1 MSDRLLSPN
10 APPSTR
16 LPPLTKILYGSADTG
31 FSLTTTLI
39 GAYLAIFLTDV
50 VGVAPGIAAAAIF
63 VGRSWDYVND
73 PIVGHIS
80 DRTRTRW
87 GRRRPYLLFASAPF
101 AAAFAM
107 LWWKPPFESDLALAA
122 YFGAAYLLFDTAA
135 TFAYMPYF
143 ALTPELTSDYDER
156 TSLTSYRMFFSIF
169 ASLLAFTV
177 PLFMIGSFRAENASK
192 VLRMGV
198 LFGLVSAAPLLLAF
212 FATRERQE
220 YMEQEPPRLGE
231 SLKAVVHNRPFL
243 LGLGL
248 YLFTWLSID
257 MLQAILLYFLKYCV
271 RREAQSDLIMATIFV
286 TAIAA
291 LPLWNWLARRW
302 DKRRTF
308 IVGIAFWA
316 LVQLL
321 IITLGPSSTLG
332 LLMTLCVLAGLGVG
346 AAHVLPW
353 SILPDAIEWD
363 EWKTGERH
371 EGMFYSI
378 VTLAHKVA
386 SSVAIPLILLLL
398 QVSGYQPNV
407 MEQGRSALLTIRL
420 ITGPIPAVFLGAGI
434 LCAVLYPLTRKRFQA
449 IVTELEQ
456 RRAGARRDGARRDGS
471 PE

>member
-1 MSDRLLSPN
+1 MSHRVPAVAA
-10 APPSTR
+10 APLAR
-16 LPPLTKILYGSADTG
+16 LPRLTKILYGSGDTG
-31 FSLTTTLI
+31 FSLTTTLV

-73 PIVGHIS
+73 PIVGHLS
-80 DRTRTRW
+80 DRTRSRW
-87 GRRRPYLLFASAPF
+87 GRRRPYLLFAALPF

-107 LWWKPPFESDLALAA
+107 LWWRPPFASHLALAV
-122 YFGAAYLLFDTAA
+122 YFAAAYLLFDTAA

-143 ALTPELTSDYDER
+143 ALTPELTTDYDER

-177 PLFMIGSFRAENASK
+177 PLFMIGTFRPENAPK

-198 LFGLVSAAPLLLAF
+198 LFGLISAAPLLLAF
-212 FATRERQE
+212 FATREREE
-220 YMEQEPPRLGE
+220 YMEQEPPKLKA
-231 SLKAVVHNRPFL
+231 SLKAVAHNRPFL
-243 LGLGL
+243 LGLGI
-248 YLFTWLSID
+248 YLFTWLAID
-257 MLQAILLYFLKYCV
+257 ILQAILLYFLKYCV
-271 RREAQSDLIMATIFV
+271 RREEQSDLIMATIFV

-302 DKRRTF
+302 DKRTTY
-308 IVGIAFWA
+308 IAGIAFWA
-316 LVQLL
+316 LVQLV
-321 IITLGPSSTLG
+321 IITLGPSSSLG
-332 LLMTLCVLAGLGVG
+332 LLMALCVLAGMGVG

-363 EWKTGERH
+363 EWRTGERH

-386 SSVAIPLILLLL
+386 SSIAVPLILLLL

-407 MEQGRSALLTIRL
+407 MEQGRPALLTLRL
-420 ITGPIPAVFLGAGI
+420 VTGPIPAVFLGAGI
-434 LCAVLYPLTRKRFQA
+434 LCAALYPLTRQRFQE
-449 IVTELEQ
+449 IVRDLEE
-456 RRAGARRDGARRDGS
+456 RRSRAPSEGNQGS
-471 PE
+471 HQ